1 MNTLDSIQIASDTI
15 NTIKLDSLAK
25 IDSIRVHD
33 SILADSIKSIVAIPR
48 GYLGKAIPSHPQT
61 EQWVFGTLII
71 LFILLV
77 LSSTRSTALFTDTIK
92 TFFQVKDRSSI
103 FSKTTISDFRYR
115 FFTILFSIG
124 VISLYSYL
132 LLYNPNTDFTLTKYS
147 YFIGVTSAYFII
159 KLLLIN
165 LVGYVFTDS
174 RNLKLVKESYFD
186 VILLMGIALFPL
198 MVIYIY
204 SDATLN
210 NSTQLIS
217 LIICVLSFLLIIAK
231 LFQIFLHKV
240 VATFYIMLYLCTLEI
255 LPLIALYWAYT
266 VII

>member
-1 MNTLDSIQIASDTI
+1 MNTIDSIQIASDTI

-33 SILADSIKSIVAIPR
+33 SIITDSIKSIVAIPR
-48 GYLGKAIPSHPQT
+48 GYIGKAIPSHPQT
-61 EQWVFGTLII
+61 EQWVFATLII

-124 VISLYSYL
+124 VIGLYAYL

-147 YFIGVTSAYFII
+147 YFIGVTSAFFII

-198 MVIYIY
+198 MIIHIY
-204 SDATLN
+204 SDVTLN

-217 LIICVLSFLLIIAK
+217 LIICILSFLLIIAK

>member
-1 MNTLDSIQIASDTI
+1 MNSIDSIQIASDTI

-25 IDSIRVHD
+25 TDSIRIHD
-33 SILADSIKSIVAIPR
+33 SIIADSIKSIIAIPR

-61 EQWVFGTLII
+61 EQWVFATLII

-124 VISLYSYL
+124 VISLYAYL
-132 LLYNPNTDFTLTKYS
+132 LLYNPNTNFTLAKYS
-147 YFIGVTSAYFII
+147 YFIGVTSAFFII
-159 KLLLIN
+159 KLFIIN
-165 LVGYVFTDS
+165 IIGYVFTDT

-186 VILLMGIALFPL
+186 VLLLLGIALFPL
-198 MVIYIY
+198 MIIYIY
-204 SDATLN
+204 SEATLN
-210 NSTQLIS
+210 NTTELIS
-217 LIICVLSFLLIIAK
+217 LIVFILSLILIIAK